1 MAINPEVIP
10 PSSSK
15 GNKAVSF
22 IPRWAIFLIIG
33 LTALILI
40 AFLKTLLPV
49 LAMSLLL
56 AFIWKQAK
64 STQNM
69 GK

>member
-1 MAINPEVIP
+1 
-10 PSSSK
+10 
-15 GNKAVSF
+15 
-22 IPRWAIFLIIG
+22 
-33 LTALILI
+33 TALILI